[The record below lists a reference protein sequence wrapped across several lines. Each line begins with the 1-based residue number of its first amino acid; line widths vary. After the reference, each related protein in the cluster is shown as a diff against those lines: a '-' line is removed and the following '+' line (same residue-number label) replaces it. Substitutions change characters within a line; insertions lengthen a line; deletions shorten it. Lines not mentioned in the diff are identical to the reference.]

1 VLLAGVQADNVT
13 ERYAFTSPGRV
24 SGRQVITDIYP
35 TLIRRSSWVILG
47 YSTMRTGQASVF
59 YEGNLIAYAFPV
71 GILQAT
77 KSLVYNNGGAEIY
90 R

>member
-1 VLLAGVQADNVT
+1 
-13 ERYAFTSPGRV
+13 
-24 SGRQVITDIYP
+24 
-35 TLIRRSSWVILG
+35 
-47 YSTMRTGQASVF
+47 MRTGQASVF